1 MKITPSLSQFVFRTG
16 QAFAATAVMT
26 AFSLSSFAADTPASV
41 SAVDKQFMVAA
52 AHAGATEITAS
63 KDASRKASSAAV
75 KEFADQM
82 VTDHTKVA
90 DELKQLASTKKVDIP
105 DKPDAK
111 QEATIKKLAALEGQK
126 YDRQYATDIGVAAH
140 KDAVALFKKASTS
153 AHDPDVKAFAVK
165 TLPSLEHHLKMSE
178 DMKAKVDK

>member
-1 MKITPSLSQFVFRTG
+1 MKLTTIFDHSVLCTG
-16 QAFAATAVMT
+16 KAVAATAVIA
-26 AFSLSSFAADTPASV
+26 AFSLSAYAADTPASV
-41 SAVDKQFMVAA
+41 SAADKQFMVAA

-63 KDASRKASSAAV
+63 KDAARKASTAQV

-90 DELKQLASTKKVDIP
+90 DELKQLASSKKVDIP

-111 QEATIKKLAALEGQK
+111 QETTIKKLSVLEGQK
-126 YDRQYATDIGVAAH
+126 YERQYATDIGVAAH

-153 AHDPDVKAFAVK
+153 AQDPDVKAFATK

-178 DMKAKVDK
+178 DMKAKLDK